1 MNNTTNTSVT
11 LHINSIINVV
21 SLFMDCVALLT
32 CMIYLCII
40 IVRVIQLKV
49 YRRRRYFN
57 ISLILSINIISDIFV
72 KALLQTTHVSYPTF
86 ARDFLMVDKSADK
99 TIYQM
104 RAYMLWS
111 INGVVY
117 WSYTLVAFY
126 RFVRVIYPTKVWLQR
141 SFIYVY
147 VLIPGEHLAVFS
159 AMLVIPFVFE
169 SIRIFPG
176 EVYCTVIPLPCY
188 SIVYAS
194 FVMFNIPF
202 NIVCIFYYLI
212 TRRLRQTTAVRRE
225 QDLYR
230 RDFIVIRRMIVN
242 MILLII
248 AIIPYG
254 IVALKGYIEHNF
266 YSLTERIEWLSS
278 SLSSCLFAFTLPF
291 ITPKLRE
298 FLKQNRIMPANN

>member
-1 MNNTTNTSVT
+1 
-11 LHINSIINVV
+11 
-21 SLFMDCVALLT
+21 
-32 CMIYLCII
+32 
-40 IVRVIQLKV
+40 
-49 YRRRRYFN
+49 
-57 ISLILSINIISDIFV
+57 
-72 KALLQTTHVSYPTF
+72 
-86 ARDFLMVDKSADK
+86 MVDKTADII
-99 TIYQM
+99 IYRM

-141 SFIYVY
+141 SLIYVC

-159 AMLVIPFVFE
+159 AMLIIPFVFE
-169 SIRIFPG
+169 SIHIFPG
-176 EVYCTVIPLPCY
+176 EVYCTVLPLPCY

-202 NIVCIFYYLI
+202 NIVCFLYYFI
-212 TRRLRQTTAVRRE
+212 TKRLRQTTAVRRE
-225 QDLYR
+225 QDSYR
-230 RDFIVIRRMIVN
+230 RDFIVMRRMIVN

-248 AIIPYG
+248 AVVPYAF
-254 IVALKGYIEHNF
+254 VALKGYIEHNF

-298 FLKQNRIMPANN
+298 FLKQNRLMPANN